1 MSKKEIFK
9 LQAFHKRSNFLL
21 YFIQVWHHEYLYKFD
36 EFKSI
41 DYIPKMNALKLSLQ
55 SNKIEKNIA
64 MDFNE
69 IIYLCVPGKETDQIT
84 INKINW

>member
-1 MSKKEIFK
+1 MSQKKIFK
-9 LQAFHKRSNFLL
+9 LQAFHKKSNFLL
-21 YFIQVWHHEYLYKFD
+21 YFIQVWQHEHLYKFD

-41 DYIPKMNALKLSLQ
+41 DSIPKMN
-55 SNKIEKNIA
+55 NKIEKNIA

>member
-1 MSKKEIFK
+1 MNI
-9 LQAFHKRSNFLL
+9 
-21 YFIQVWHHEYLYKFD
+21 
-36 EFKSI
+36 SI
-41 DYIPKMNALKLSLQ
+41 NLMNLNQLTTRYIPKINALKLSLQ

-84 INKINW
+84 INKIN

>member
-1 MSKKEIFK
+1 
-9 LQAFHKRSNFLL
+9 
-21 YFIQVWHHEYLYKFD
+21 
-36 EFKSI
+36 
-41 DYIPKMNALKLSLQ
+41 MNALKLSLQ

-69 IIYLCVPGKETDQIT
+69 IIYLCVPDKETDQIT